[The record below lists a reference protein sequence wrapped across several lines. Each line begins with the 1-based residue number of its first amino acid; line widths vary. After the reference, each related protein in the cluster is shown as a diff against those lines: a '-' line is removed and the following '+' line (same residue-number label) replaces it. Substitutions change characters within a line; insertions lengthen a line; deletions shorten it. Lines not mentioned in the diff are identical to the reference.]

1 MKGLPERSYKNKRNE
16 APFSDTAI
24 RFGEYESLNF
34 LIGLEPDELAVLHG
48 CYRSSP
54 EATSDLTKSQFMEH
68 GLKNMKRFYKSRSAE
83 IFSVFYKHLGLELQF
98 NDKNKQITGMD
109 NEAIRMHTYNGK
121 SYMMTDYEFYQMKLK
136 DEIRTEILNQNVVMQ
151 GNNLERQVEEEMK
164 HGKSFIMGPRTE
176 LNAYGKM
183 ELPEEVDTGYISLKK
198 REQMKREEEA
208 ES

>member
-1 MKGLPERSYKNKRNE
+1 
-16 APFSDTAI
+16 
-24 RFGEYESLNF
+24 
-34 LIGLEPDELAVLHG
+34 
-48 CYRSSP
+48 
-54 EATSDLTKSQFMEH
+54 
-68 GLKNMKRFYKSRSAE
+68 
-83 IFSVFYKHLGLELQF
+83 
-98 NDKNKQITGMD
+98 MD

-208 ES
+208 ERQRILEEEQAEKEAELLEESGETSPDSEEIVTNS